1 MIGTVLDPVCGM
13 SIRLTDAI
21 ATATLEGRRFHFCHE
36 SCYEAFLDLP
46 HSYVGWNDSQE
57 RRARRGRFHSF
68 AQRVVTVDRT
78 PRSTG
83 GHRRG

>member
-13 SIRLTDAI
+13 SIRPTEAI

-46 HSYVGWNDSQE
+46 HSYVGWNDSREWQV
-57 RRARRGRFHSF
+57 RRVRFDSTP
-68 AQRVVTVDRT
+68 QRVVTGDRT
-78 PRSTG
+78 PRSTSG
-83 GHRRG
+83 QRRG